1 MARLDPLMARHLDPV
16 ILAPHPTEQWAIR
29 PVDRPQ
35 DQDLKC
41 LVDLLGSQ
49 DRLYLIHQ
57 IFRNCKIPSM
67 LWKNGE

>member
-1 MARLDPLMARHLDPV
+1 MAHLDPLLARHLDPV
-16 ILAPHPTEQWAIR
+16 ILVLRPTEQWATH

-67 LWKNGE
+67 PWKNEE

>member
-1 MARLDPLMARHLDPV
+1 MAHLDPQMARHLDPV
-16 ILAPHPTEQWAIR
+16 ILAPRPTEQWAIH

-35 DQDLKC
+35 AQDLKC
-41 LVDLLGSQ
+41 LVDLLDSQ

-67 LWKNGE
+67 LWKNEE